1 MSELHTSDN
10 VTLVLGGEAGQGIQL
25 IEKMLTFLVKRSGYN
40 VFTTKEYESRIRG
53 GINTTEIRVG
63 SKRLRSHVHNI
74 DILIPLKA
82 GVIEHLGDRVSESTL
97 IIGDKNGLGFDR
109 VVDVKLKEE
118 AEKIGNKL
126 FANSIALG
134 LLCNILQLDEQ
145 VLFDLMKSQFES
157 KGAEVVGKN
166 IEAAKV
172 GIQLAAEKGL
182 VPKQPRFTPRDEIKN
197 EIAVSGADAV
207 ALGALAG
214 GCDSCFSYPM
224 TPGTSVFTLMA
235 EWSADQ
241 AIFVEQ
247 VEDEISA
254 VNMALGGWYA
264 GAMPI
269 VSTSGGGFALM
280 TEGVSLAAMIESPL
294 VIHLAQRPGPAT
306 GLPTRTEQGDL
317 NLVRYAG
324 HGEFARIILAP
335 GTVEQGYEL
344 AKYGFQAADKFQVP
358 VFLLTDQY
366 YVDTIYNC
374 PPFDGERTGKKH
386 IVETGEFYNR
396 YRLSDDG
403 ISPRGIPGFGK
414 GVVCVDSDEHDES
427 GRITED
433 LDGVHMDMAKKR
445 MQKCATVQKA
455 ALEPELI
462 GPENYRTLLIGWGST
477 YTAIT
482 ESLEH
487 LQRDDVAFL
496 FAPQVYP
503 LPDSYKEY
511 LKRAEKIID
520 IENNQL
526 GQFGDLVLLET
537 GVAVDHKILK
547 YNGMPFAVEEL
558 VEKIGEVL

>member
-1 MSELHTSDN
+1 MKLLKTEGS

-25 IEKMLTFLVKRSGYN
+25 IEKMLTFLVKRSGLH

-63 SKRLRSHVHNI
+63 NQRLRSHVHNI

-97 IIGDKNGLGFDR
+97 IIGDKDTLKRDNT
-109 VVDVKLKEE
+109 VDIKLKEE

-134 LLCNILQLDEQ
+134 LLCAMLQLDQE
-145 VLFDLMKSQFES
+145 VLFDLMRSNFS
-157 KGAEVVGKN
+157 DKGEDIISNN
-166 IEAAKV
+166 IEAAKQ
-172 GIQLAAEKGL
+172 GMRLAAEKGL
-182 VPKQPRFTPRDEIKN
+182 IPEQAAFVPQDEIKH
-197 EIAVSGADAV
+197 EIAVSGADAI
-207 ALGALAG
+207 ALGAIAG

-224 TPGTSVFTLMA
+224 TPGTSVFTLLA
-235 EWSADQ
+235 EWSAQ
-241 AIFVEQ
+241 HPLLVEQ

-254 VNMALGGWYA
+254 VNMALGSWYA
-264 GAMPI
+264 GARPM

-280 TEGVSLAAMIESPL
+280 TEGVSLAGMLESPL
-294 VIHLAQRPGPAT
+294 VVHLAQRPGPAT

-324 HGEFARIILAP
+324 HGEFSRIILAP
-335 GTVEQGYEL
+335 GTVEQGYAL
-344 AKYGFQAADKFQVP
+344 AKYSYEAADRYQVP

-374 PPFDGERTGKKH
+374 PAFDGEITKENH

-396 YRLSDDG
+396 YTLADDG
-403 ISPRGIPGFGK
+403 ISLRGIPGYGK

-445 MQKCATVQKA
+445 MLKCETVKKA

-462 GPENYRTLLIGWGST
+462 GPEDYKTLLVGWGST
-477 YTAIT
+477 YSAIK
-482 ESLEH
+482 ESLGY

-503 LPDSYKEY
+503 LPASYVEY

-526 GQFGDLVLLET
+526 GQFCDLIRIET
-537 GVAVDHKILK
+537 GIEADHKILK

-558 VEKIGEVL
+558 VEKIGALL

>member
-82 GVIEHLGDRVSESTL
+82 GVIEHLGDRVSDSTL
-97 IIGDKNGLGFDR
+97 IIGDKDGLGFDS

-157 KGAEVVGKN
+157 KGAEVVEKN
-166 IEAAKV
+166 IDAAKV
-172 GIQLAAEKGL
+172 GIHLAAENGL
-182 VPKQPRFTPRDEIKN
+182 VPKQPRFAPHDGIKN

-235 EWSADQ
+235 EWSAEQ

-335 GTVEQGYEL
+335 GTVEHGYEL
-344 AKYGFQAADKFQVP
+344 AKYGFEAADKFQVP

-558 VEKIGEVL
+558 VEKIGEIL